1 MIGGKDTNM
10 VNIEYIVAT
19 ICEFFAGTIGL
30 IVGIAVVIFL
40 GGWPGR
46 IAKRRGHANR
56 EAINICGWIGI
67 LLWPC
72 WIVAIIWAHTSTKG

>member
-1 MIGGKDTNM
+1 MYDVLN
-10 VNIEYIVAT
+10 VV
-19 ICEFFAGTIGL
+19 GTLIAL
-30 IVGIAVVIFL
+30 IVGVLITVFIA
-40 GGWPGR
+40 GWPGR
-46 IAKRRGHANR
+46 IAKRRGHPNR